1 MGLFIIILLI
11 ISSFMIA
18 LFGVIIIVRII
29 SFIFRSNPKACQSRA
44 IVVDKRKE
52 RVELPNGILGAY
64 YYEYYIAFKT
74 IKDELV
80 ELKTSKSIYKKIKP
94 DDRVTILYKGTE
106 LVSFNK

>member
-1 MGLFIIILLI
+1 MGVFLIILLI

-18 LFGVIIIVRII
+18 VFGVIIIVRII
-29 SFIFRSNPKACQSRA
+29 SFIFRSNSRACQQRA
-44 IVVDKRKE
+44 TVVDKRKE
-52 RVELPNGILGAY
+52 RVELPNGILGSY

-74 IKDELV
+74 IEDEIV
-80 ELKTSKSIYKKIKP
+80 ELKASKSIYKKINL